1 MKRAPG
7 IPPVEQL
14 ACDLRSLASSQ
25 YSHSLPENLQSKFT
39 QPMPALALALIDLAS
54 RLKAQQTRL
63 PCGVTPDTGDG
74 KWWRQWDV

>member
-39 QPMPALALALIDLAS
+39 QPMPALALALI
-54 RLKAQQTRL
+54 AQQTRL